1 MWKMACE
8 VEQRVRG
15 GTNQLPTQVTAVP
28 GKTLAGSE
36 TLNQYSWT
44 EKYVWSGLMLNCWL
58 TEGCT
63 GNIEKQFPVLSAWQ
77 KSFVDFQS

>member
-15 GTNQLPTQVTAVP
+15 GTNQLLTQVMAMP
-28 GKTLAGSE
+28 GETLAGSE

-44 EKYVWSGLMLNCWL
+44 EKYVWSGLMLN
-58 TEGCT
+58 
-63 GNIEKQFPVLSAWQ
+63 
-77 KSFVDFQS
+77 